1 MSHSKEE
8 GYDKRT
14 RNSKGVR
21 YHTEQ
26 VSKKNCKEKVKQYN
40 EVLLLADIQV
50 LFYNGL
56 DKLVEYAKCKV
67 VVISQLSAK
76 ACESA
81 SHYNDIE
88 R

>member
-40 EVLLLADIQV
+40 EVLLFADIQV
-50 LFYNGL
+50 LLYNGL
-56 DKLVEYAKCKV
+56 D
-67 VVISQLSAK
+67 
-76 ACESA
+76 
-81 SHYNDIE
+81 
-88 R
+88 

>member
-1 MSHSKEE
+1 MGHSKEE

-21 YHTEQ
+21 DHTEQ
-26 VSKKNCKEKVKQYN
+26 VSKKNRKEKVKQDN
-40 EVLLLADIQV
+40 EVLLFADIKI
-50 LFYNGL
+50 LLYNRL
-56 DKLVEYAKCKV
+56 DELVKYAKSKV

-76 ACESA
+76 ACKSA
-81 SHYNDIE
+81 SHDNDIE